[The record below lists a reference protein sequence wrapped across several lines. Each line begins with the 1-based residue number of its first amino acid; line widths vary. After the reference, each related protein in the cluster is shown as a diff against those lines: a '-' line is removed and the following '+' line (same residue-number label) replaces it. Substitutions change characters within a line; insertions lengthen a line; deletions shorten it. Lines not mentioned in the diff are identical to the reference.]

1 MDKKIEVRFLNWWC
15 KECDTECGIT
25 KLDSAKVDF
34 IANFIFVIV
43 SSVAA
48 QVQG

>member
-1 MDKKIEVRFLNWWC
+1 MRLSL
-15 KECDTECGIT
+15 GIS
-25 KLDSAKVDF
+25 KLDSIKVDF

-43 SSVAA
+43 SSVTA